1 LPIWRNFAVL
11 IVMKYFNY
19 ILIACGA
26 CVAFYAKAGKD
37 QNQIILIIGIVILML
52 GVYRLAAT
60 IPSKKKEDTFVKEE
74 QDELQ

>member
-37 QNQIILIIGIVILML
+37 QNQIILML

-74 QDELQ
+74 KDELQ